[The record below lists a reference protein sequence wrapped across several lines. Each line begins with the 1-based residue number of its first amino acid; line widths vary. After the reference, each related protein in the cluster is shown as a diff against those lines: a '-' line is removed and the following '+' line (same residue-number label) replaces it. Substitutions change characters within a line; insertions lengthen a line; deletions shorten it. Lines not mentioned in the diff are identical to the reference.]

1 MARPAGVE
9 PATTGLE
16 GRCSIQ
22 LSYGRTAGTEDYLT
36 RAWSSSV
43 GRGSRIRTCDPL
55 LPKQMRYQ
63 TAPCPATDAAHP
75 GFPSGRARRTGRESY
90 PRRPP
95 KIEKKGVN
103 LLAPPAGRAA
113 RLVLEDDPGRGQL
126 VADAVGLGLFLAWRP
141 RPAPRC
147 SASISAFDSS
157 AAAPRPPGLVEP
169 GGRAAQERPGSL
181 PSRPST
187 APSARNSLARSPAV
201 AYVACVAQPV
211 ELARQSLQHRDAP
224 PAY

>member
-22 LSYGRTAGTEDYLT
+22 LSYGRTAGTGDYLT
-36 RAWSSSV
+36 RVWTSSV

-95 KIEKKGVN
+95 KIEIKGRRIYLRRQLVV
-103 LLAPPAGRAA
+103 PPGLSSRMTPAAASSSRMRSDSASTAGPGGPRRRAA
-113 RLVLEDDPGRGQL
+113 MR
-126 VADAVGLGLFLAWRP
+126 
-141 RPAPRC
+141 
-147 SASISAFDSS
+147 ASISAFDSRRPRRGRQGS
-157 AAAPRPPGLVEP
+157 WSPEPSCAGTRRIAAQQAEHGAERAQFAGPRRRRSLCRVR
-169 GGRAAQERPGSL
+169 RAAG
-181 PSRPST
+181 
-187 APSARNSLARSPAV
+187 
-201 AYVACVAQPV
+201 
-211 ELARQSLQHRDAP
+211 
-224 PAY
+224 